1 MEPKGKRSV
10 MAKKIMVVDDD
21 PVIVK
26 YLTTLFTDN
35 GYEVCSASDGVKAF
49 EMLKSEKPDLITLD
63 LQMPEEWGSKFYRR
77 LTKEKDFKDTPVIII
92 SGMAGQHAAK
102 KAIAYLSK
110 PFDPDKL
117 LGIVKSAIG

>member
-1 MEPKGKRSV
+1 
-10 MAKKIMVVDDD
+10 MAKKILVVDDD

-35 GYEVCSASDGVKAF
+35 GYETCSASDGVKAF
-49 EMLKSEKPDLITLD
+49 EALKSEKPDLITLD

-77 LTKEKDFKDTPVIII
+77 LTKDKAFKDIPVIII
-92 SGMAGQHAAK
+92 SGIAGQHAAK
-102 KAIAYLSK
+102 KAVAYLSK

-117 LGIVKSAIG
+117 LGIVKSTIG

>member
-1 MEPKGKRSV
+1 MV
-10 MAKKIMVVDDD
+10 KKILVVDDD

-26 YLTTLFTDN
+26 YLTTLFADN
-35 GYEVCSASDGVKAF
+35 GYETCSASDGVKAF

-77 LTKEKDFKDTPVIII
+77 LTKEKDFKDTPIIII
-92 SGMAGQHAAK
+92 SGIAGQHAAK

-117 LGIVKSAIG
+117 LGIVKSTIG

>member
-1 MEPKGKRSV
+1 

-26 YLTTLFTDN
+26 YLTALFSDN

-49 EMLKSEKPDLITLD
+49 EALKLENPDLITLD

-77 LTKEKDFKDTPVIII
+77 LSKEDEFKDTPVIII
-92 SGMAGQHAAK
+92 SGIAGQHAAK
-102 KAIAYLSK
+102 KAVAYLSK
-110 PFDPDKL
+110 PFDADKL
-117 LGIVKSAIG
+117 LGIVKRTIG

>member
-1 MEPKGKRSV
+1 
-10 MAKKIMVVDDD
+10 MAKKILVVDDD

-35 GYEVCSASDGVKAF
+35 GYETCSASDGVKAL
-49 EMLKSEKPDLITLD
+49 EVLKSEKPDLITLD

-77 LTKEKDFKDTPVIII
+77 FTKEKDFKDLPVIII
-92 SGMAGQHAAK
+92 SGLAGRQHAAK
-102 KAIAYLSK
+102 RAVAFLSK

-117 LGIVKSAIG
+117 LGIVKRNIG